1 MNLRLIQDLL
11 SNFNILLIDDNIDI
25 ANIVKIS
32 LEIDGFNVS
41 MFNDPYLA
49 LEHFKSNLKRF
60 SVVISDVRMPGINGP
75 ELVAIIKDL
84 RPEIKVIFMTAFDM
98 MDIKPE
104 IEKYDYEIAEI
115 FQKPLS
121 MRRLRKI
128 VKEILNNVTVNEK
141 I

>member
-1 MNLRLIQDLL
+1 MNVQLIQDLL
-11 SNFNILLIDDNIDI
+11 SNSNILVIDDNIDI
-25 ANIVKIS
+25 ANIVKTS

-49 LEHFKSNLKRF
+49 LEYFKKDLEKF

>member
-1 MNLRLIQDLL
+1 MNVQLIQDLL
-11 SNFNILLIDDNIDI
+11 SNSNILVIDDNIDI
-25 ANIVKIS
+25 ANIVKTS

-49 LEHFKSNLKRF
+49 LEHFKKNLVKF

>member
-1 MNLRLIQDLL
+1 
-11 SNFNILLIDDNIDI
+11 
-25 ANIVKIS
+25 
-32 LEIDGFNVS
+32 
-41 MFNDPYLA
+41 LA
-49 LEHFKSNLKRF
+49 LEHFKKNLAKF

-104 IEKYDYEIAEI
+104 IENYDYEIAEI

-121 MRRLRKI
+121 MKRLRKI
-128 VKEILNNVTVNEK
+128 VKELLNNVTVHEK

>member
-1 MNLRLIQDLL
+1 MNVRLIQDLL
-11 SNFNILLIDDNIDI
+11 SNSNILVIDDNIDI
-25 ANIVKIS
+25 ANIVKTS
-32 LEIDGFNVS
+32 LEIDGFDVS
-41 MFNDPYLA
+41 MFNDPHLA
-49 LEHFKSNLKRF
+49 LEHFKKNLAKF

-104 IEKYDYEIAEI
+104 IENYDYEIAGI

-121 MRRLRKI
+121 MKRLRKI
-128 VKEILNNVTVNEK
+128 VKKILNNVTVHEK

>member
-1 MNLRLIQDLL
+1 MNVQLIQDLL
-11 SNFNILLIDDNIDI
+11 SNSNILVIDDNIDI
-25 ANIVKIS
+25 ANIVKTS
-32 LEIDGFNVS
+32 LEIDGFDVS
-41 MFNDPYLA
+41 MFNDPHLA
-49 LEHFKSNLKRF
+49 LEHFKKNLAKF

-104 IEKYDYEIAEI
+104 IENYDYEIAEI

-121 MRRLRKI
+121 MKRLRKI
-128 VKEILNNVTVNEK
+128 VKELLNNVTVHEK

>member
-1 MNLRLIQDLL
+1 
-11 SNFNILLIDDNIDI
+11 
-25 ANIVKIS
+25 
-32 LEIDGFNVS
+32 
-41 MFNDPYLA
+41 
-49 LEHFKSNLKRF
+49 
-60 SVVISDVRMPGINGP
+60 
-75 ELVAIIKDL
+75 
-84 RPEIKVIFMTAFDM
+84 

-128 VKEILNNVTVNEK
+128 VKGILNNVTVNEK